1 MPEYKLTYF
10 NIRARGEPVR
20 TMLKLAG
27 VEYEEKTFGFGSD
40 EWKKEKSGIC
50 FEYVVWKYLLLDF
63 SSYIERDFPHI
74 FVKYRYT

>member
-27 VEYEEKTFGFGSD
+27 VEYEEKLFALGSD
-40 EWKKEKSGIC
+40 QWKMEKTGT
-50 FEYVVWKYLLLDF
+50 V
-63 SSYIERDFPHI
+63 
-74 FVKYRYT
+74 